1 MLIVGEIRGAE
12 AYTLFQALATGHGGM
27 ATMHAD
33 SVESAVKRL
42 TSKPMD
48 IAPAYMPLMNI
59 VASIRRV
66 HLTEEG
72 EMKAYRRVVSVDE
85 VADYE
90 QYKNTFKWR
99 PVTDDFSN
107 SVHDGIML
115 QKIGAARGL
124 SRVEIDEELERRKNV
139 LHWMRERNIRS
150 YKDVAAIL
158 TEYYSRPKEFYE
170 REVEAYASA

>member
-1 MLIVGEIRGAE
+1 
-12 AYTLFQALATGHGGM
+12 
-27 ATMHAD
+27 
-33 SVESAVKRL
+33 
-42 TSKPMD
+42 MD

-90 QYKNTFKWR
+90 QYKNTFKWS
-99 PVTDDFSN
+99 PVTDDFNN

-115 QKIGAARGL
+115 QKIGAARGF
-124 SRVEIDEELERRKNV
+124 SRGEIDGELERRKNV

-150 YKDVAAIL
+150 YIDVATIL